1 LFDKNKLS
9 ILNFHSLT
17 GVGYKNAKGSNFASI
32 AEFLHSKIDLDF
44 FCCDANE
51 PKIDS
56 FESDK
61 LEFWEHNGRGRF
73 ASLIFGNDKV
83 HQLIDAVTSSP
94 EIFKELP
101 VSYYTRNIPRR
112 YDHIYRSDKWTTK
125 KLIFDYDNSKSANSD
140 HAILVGDFE
149 ERQ

>member
-1 LFDKNKLS
+1 MVWVNSQSDQATPFLLRFLPVEKNPP
-9 ILNFHSLT
+9 
-17 GVGYKNAKGSNFASI
+17 YKRW
-32 AEFLHSKIDLDF
+32 KISP
-44 FCCDANE
+44 CN
-51 PKIDS
+51 
-56 FESDK
+56 
-61 LEFWEHNGRGRF
+61 N
-73 ASLIFGNDKV
+73 KV

-112 YDHIYRSDKWTTK
+112 YDYIYKSDKWTTK
-125 KLIFDYDNSKSANSD
+125 NLIFDYDNSKSASSD